1 MKFVKGMDL
10 STLLELEKCGAKYYV
25 DGTET
30 DILDI
35 MKKYDV
41 DTIRIRLWN
50 DPWSENGESYGAGE
64 NDLKNTLAIAKKAEA
79 AEKKAEN
86 TAEVKAEE

>member
-10 STLLELEKCGAKYYV
+10 STLLELEKCGARYYV
-25 DGTET
+25 DGTEM

-50 DPWSENGESYGAGE
+50 DPWSESGESYGAGE
-64 NDLKNTLAIAKKAEA
+64 NDLKTTLAIAKK
-79 AEKKAEN
+79 
-86 TAEVKAEE
+86 